1 MKYLP
6 PGKMMGIES
15 NGMLLSMLY
24 NYEGEEALNFILL
37 DDNIPA
43 GAKVY
48 QLNQLQ
54 CTVFTKNGMYFIVG
68 FLQKFTQVHHK
79 YTKAAVN
86 DCKSPKIAHF
96 RALV

>member
-37 DDNIPA
+37 DDNSPA

-48 QLNQLQ
+48 
-54 CTVFTKNGMYFIVG
+54 
-68 FLQKFTQVHHK
+68 
-79 YTKAAVN
+79 
-86 DCKSPKIAHF
+86 
-96 RALV
+96 